1 MTRFPLFHAF
11 SCSLLA
17 LASQSLG
24 WQISGESVPAVPQEF
39 RAAWIST
46 VHNIDWPS
54 RSGLSGAAQRAELLN
69 ILNTCAQLKLN
80 AVFLQ
85 VRPNADALYRSSL
98 EPWSQWLSGP
108 GVNPGYD
115 PLAFA
120 IQEAHRRGIEL
131 HAWFNP
137 FRAKANVK
145 HAVGR
150 NHISLTRP
158 DLMKRNGSVL
168 LMNPSASASR
178 DHALKVIM
186 DVVRRYDIDGVHLD
200 DYFYPYPVA
209 GIKIPDEQDYRANSN
224 GIADINDWRR
234 YNVNVFIKELGEHI
248 HKIKP
253 WVKFGVSPFGI
264 YRNKR
269 NDPNGSDTRG
279 LQNYDDLFADVLMW
293 VNNGWVDYC
302 VPQLYWEIGNKAADY
317 LTLIKWWNKNCSKRH
332 LYIGESVDRTV
343 RFADPEN
350 PNSNQMGRKFQLHQ
364 QLPNVKGTVLW
375 YAKAVVDDQGRY
387 GSMLRNT
394 FWKKPALQ
402 PLMPYID
409 KTAPKK
415 PKGLKPVWTSDGY
428 ILFWQQPKGK
438 KWNDEATKHVVY
450 RFAKGERIDLDNAD
464 AIQAITSQPFYK
476 LPYDDGKTK
485 YTYVVTSLN
494 RITNE
499 SKGAKKKVKL

>member
-54 RSGLSGAAQRAELLN
+54 RSGLPGAAQRAELLN

-200 DYFYPYPVA
+200 DYFYPYPTPGRTWSPA
-209 GIKIPDEQDYRANSN
+209 SFGDGKSPSQ
-224 GIADINDWRR
+224 RR
-234 YNVNVFIKELGEHI
+234 G
-248 HKIKP
+248 
-253 WVKFGVSPFGI
+253 
-264 YRNKR
+264 
-269 NDPNGSDTRG
+269 
-279 LQNYDDLFADVLMW
+279 
-293 VNNGWVDYC
+293 
-302 VPQLYWEIGNKAADY
+302 
-317 LTLIKWWNKNCSKRH
+317 
-332 LYIGESVDRTV
+332 
-343 RFADPEN
+343 
-350 PNSNQMGRKFQLHQ
+350 
-364 QLPNVKGTVLW
+364 
-375 YAKAVVDDQGRY
+375 
-387 GSMLRNT
+387 
-394 FWKKPALQ
+394 
-402 PLMPYID
+402 YID
-409 KTAPKK
+409 DF
-415 PKGLKPVWTSDGY
+415 VQDM
-428 ILFWQQPKGK
+428 
-438 KWNDEATKHVVY
+438 
-450 RFAKGERIDLDNAD
+450 
-464 AIQAITSQPFYK
+464 YK
-476 LPYDDGKTK
+476 
-485 YTYVVTSLN
+485 S
-494 RITNE
+494 
-499 SKGAKKKVKL
+499 VKSS

>member
-1 MTRFPLFHAF
+1 MTRFPFFHAL

-17 LASQSLG
+17 LASQALG
-24 WQISGESVPAVPQEF
+24 WQPSGESVPAAPQEF

-54 RSGLSGAAQRAELLN
+54 RSGLSGAAQRAELLT

-85 VRPNADALYRSSL
+85 VRPNADALYQSSL

-178 DHALKVIM
+178 DHAMRVIL

-200 DYFYPYPVA
+200 DYF
-209 GIKIPDEQDYRANSN
+209 
-224 GIADINDWRR
+224 
-234 YNVNVFIKELGEHI
+234 
-248 HKIKP
+248 
-253 WVKFGVSPFGI
+253 
-264 YRNKR
+264 
-269 NDPNGSDTRG
+269 
-279 LQNYDDLFADVLMW
+279 
-293 VNNGWVDYC
+293 
-302 VPQLYWEIGNKAADY
+302 
-317 LTLIKWWNKNCSKRH
+317 
-332 LYIGESVDRTV
+332 
-343 RFADPEN
+343 
-350 PNSNQMGRKFQLHQ
+350 
-364 QLPNVKGTVLW
+364 
-375 YAKAVVDDQGRY
+375 
-387 GSMLRNT
+387 
-394 FWKKPALQ
+394 
-402 PLMPYID
+402 
-409 KTAPKK
+409 
-415 PKGLKPVWTSDGY
+415 
-428 ILFWQQPKGK
+428 
-438 KWNDEATKHVVY
+438 
-450 RFAKGERIDLDNAD
+450 
-464 AIQAITSQPFYK
+464 
-476 LPYDDGKTK
+476 
-485 YTYVVTSLN
+485 
-494 RITNE
+494 
-499 SKGAKKKVKL
+499 

>member
-168 LMNPSASASR
+168 P
-178 DHALKVIM
+178 
-186 DVVRRYDIDGVHLD
+186 
-200 DYFYPYPVA
+200 P
-209 GIKIPDEQDYRANSN
+209 
-224 GIADINDWRR
+224 
-234 YNVNVFIKELGEHI
+234 FI
-248 HKIKP
+248 
-253 WVKFGVSPFGI
+253 SPT
-264 YRNKR
+264 N
-269 NDPNGSDTRG
+269 
-279 LQNYDDLFADVLMW
+279 
-293 VNNGWVDYC
+293 
-302 VPQLYWEIGNKAADY
+302 
-317 LTLIKWWNKNCSKRH
+317 
-332 LYIGESVDRTV
+332 
-343 RFADPEN
+343 
-350 PNSNQMGRKFQLHQ
+350 GRKFWTRIFLKPLNGPEDRTGKRQENSGK
-364 QLPNVKGTVLW
+364 P
-375 YAKAVVDDQGRY
+375 
-387 GSMLRNT
+387 
-394 FWKKPALQ
+394 FWKKAMRSRPCGSSWISWEESRAWTPCSARGGWHPEIKEPQ
-402 PLMPYID
+402 TAAAASKRYRD
-409 KTAPKK
+409 K
-415 PKGLKPVWTSDGY
+415 SH
-428 ILFWQQPKGK
+428 IIHLF
-438 KWNDEATKHVVY
+438 N
-450 RFAKGERIDLDNAD
+450 
-464 AIQAITSQPFYK
+464 
-476 LPYDDGKTK
+476 
-485 YTYVVTSLN
+485 
-494 RITNE
+494 
-499 SKGAKKKVKL
+499 

>member
-168 LMNPSASASR
+168 R
-178 DHALKVIM
+178 
-186 DVVRRYDIDGVHLD
+186 
-200 DYFYPYPVA
+200 
-209 GIKIPDEQDYRANSN
+209 
-224 GIADINDWRR
+224 
-234 YNVNVFIKELGEHI
+234 
-248 HKIKP
+248 
-253 WVKFGVSPFGI
+253 
-264 YRNKR
+264 
-269 NDPNGSDTRG
+269 
-279 LQNYDDLFADVLMW
+279 
-293 VNNGWVDYC
+293 
-302 VPQLYWEIGNKAADY
+302 
-317 LTLIKWWNKNCSKRH
+317 
-332 LYIGESVDRTV
+332 
-343 RFADPEN
+343 
-350 PNSNQMGRKFQLHQ
+350 
-364 QLPNVKGTVLW
+364 
-375 YAKAVVDDQGRY
+375 
-387 GSMLRNT
+387 
-394 FWKKPALQ
+394 
-402 PLMPYID
+402 
-409 KTAPKK
+409 
-415 PKGLKPVWTSDGY
+415 
-428 ILFWQQPKGK
+428 
-438 KWNDEATKHVVY
+438 
-450 RFAKGERIDLDNAD
+450 
-464 AIQAITSQPFYK
+464 
-476 LPYDDGKTK
+476 
-485 YTYVVTSLN
+485 
-494 RITNE
+494 
-499 SKGAKKKVKL
+499 

>member
-200 DYFYPYPVA
+200 DYFYPYPTPGRAWSPASFGDGKSPSQRRGYIDDFV
-209 GIKIPDEQDYRANSN
+209 QDMYKS
-224 GIADINDWRR
+224 
-234 YNVNVFIKELGEHI
+234 VKSS
-248 HKIKP
+248 KP
-253 WVKFGVSPFGI
+253 WVRVGVSPFGI
-264 YRNKR
+264 WRPGVPGGIEAGVDAYEHLACDARKWLSR
-269 NDPNGSDTRG
+269 
-279 LQNYDDLFADVLMW
+279 
-293 VNNGWVDYC
+293 GWVDYLA
-302 VPQLYWEIGNKAADY
+302 PQLYWRCSPAKQSFPALMQWWAAQNSRRPVWPGIATARIMSSEDPGRPASEIAAQVNYSRSLARTAPGQCFWSIKSIMRNAGGIQKYLNRLYPSTAVPPAMPWCGTGTPGQPQNFYVADNGSTVTLSWQPSGNPSR
-317 LTLIKWWNKNCSKRH
+317 KW
-332 LYIGESVDRTV
+332 
-343 RFADPEN
+343 
-350 PNSNQMGRKFQLHQ
+350 
-364 QLPNVKGTVLW
+364 
-375 YAKAVVDDQGRY
+375 AVQARY
-387 GSMLRNT
+387 GSQWATRILLPGNQTRVT
-394 FWKKPALQ
+394 LPKSFLGDAGSVAVRGVSVYGAQGPA
-402 PLMPYID
+402 
-409 KTAPKK
+409 A
-415 PKGLKPVWTSDGY
+415 
-428 ILFWQQPKGK
+428 
-438 KWNDEATKHVVY
+438 AA
-450 RFAKGERIDLDNAD
+450 RR
-464 AIQAITSQPFYK
+464 
-476 LPYDDGKTK
+476 
-485 YTYVVTSLN
+485 
-494 RITNE
+494 
-499 SKGAKKKVKL
+499 

>member
-200 DYFYPYPVA
+200 DYFSRPHLVSR
-209 GIKIPDEQDYRANSN
+209 QL
-224 GIADINDWRR
+224 WRR
-234 YNVNVFIKELGEHI
+234 EIPL
-248 HKIKP
+248 P
-253 WVKFGVSPFGI
+253 AP
-264 YRNKR
+264 
-269 NDPNGSDTRG
+269 G
-279 LQNYDDLFADVLMW
+279 L
-293 VNNGWVDYC
+293 
-302 VPQLYWEIGNKAADY
+302 
-317 LTLIKWWNKNCSKRH
+317 H
-332 LYIGESVDRTV
+332 
-343 RFADPEN
+343 
-350 PNSNQMGRKFQLHQ
+350 
-364 QLPNVKGTVLW
+364 
-375 YAKAVVDDQGRY
+375 
-387 GSMLRNT
+387 
-394 FWKKPALQ
+394 
-402 PLMPYID
+402 
-409 KTAPKK
+409 
-415 PKGLKPVWTSDGY
+415 
-428 ILFWQQPKGK
+428 
-438 KWNDEATKHVVY
+438 
-450 RFAKGERIDLDNAD
+450 
-464 AIQAITSQPFYK
+464 
-476 LPYDDGKTK
+476 
-485 YTYVVTSLN
+485 
-494 RITNE
+494 
-499 SKGAKKKVKL
+499 

>member
-1 MTRFPLFHAF
+1 MCIRD
-11 SCSLLA
+11 
-17 LASQSLG
+17 
-24 WQISGESVPAVPQEF
+24 
-39 RAAWIST
+39 RIST

-200 DYFYPYPVA
+200 DYFYPYPTPGRAWSPASFGDGKSPSQRRGYIDDFV
-209 GIKIPDEQDYRANSN
+209 QDMYKS
-224 GIADINDWRR
+224 
-234 YNVNVFIKELGEHI
+234 VKSS
-248 HKIKP
+248 KP
-253 WVKFGVSPFGI
+253 WVRVGISPFGI
-264 YRNKR
+264 WRPGVPGGIEAGVDAYEHLACDARKWLSR
-269 NDPNGSDTRG
+269 
-279 LQNYDDLFADVLMW
+279 
-293 VNNGWVDYC
+293 GWVDYLA
-302 VPQLYWEIGNKAADY
+302 PQLYWRCSPAKQSFPALMQWWAAQNSRRPVWPGIATARIMSSEDPGRPASEIAAQVNYSRSLARTAPGQCFWSIKSIMRNAGGIQKYLNRLYPSIYWTNMTPDPKKEPQGPLVDAIKEKFGSLEAMMKEFKAASQGVEGSGWGILGVDPISKTLVICGAEKHQNLEIPGLVPILVCDVWEHAYYLKHQNLRADY
-317 LTLIKWWNKNCSKRH
+317 IEDFCRLINW
-332 LYIGESVDRTV
+332 
-343 RFADPEN
+343 
-350 PNSNQMGRKFQLHQ
+350 
-364 QLPNVKGTVLW
+364 
-375 YAKAVVDDQGRY
+375 DDVERRY
-387 GSMLRNT
+387 
-394 FWKKPALQ
+394 Q
-402 PLMPYID
+402 
-409 KTAPKK
+409 
-415 PKGLKPVWTSDGY
+415 
-428 ILFWQQPKGK
+428 
-438 KWNDEATKHVVY
+438 EAM
-450 RFAKGERIDLDNAD
+450 A
-464 AIQAITSQPFYK
+464 S
-476 LPYDDGKTK
+476 
-485 YTYVVTSLN
+485 
-494 RITNE
+494 
-499 SKGAKKKVKL
+499 

>member
-1 MTRFPLFHAF
+1 MTRFPFFHAL

-17 LASQSLG
+17 LASQALG
-24 WQISGESVPAVPQEF
+24 WQPSGESVPAAPQEF

-54 RSGLSGAAQRAELLN
+54 RSGLSGAAQRAELLT

-85 VRPNADALYRSSL
+85 VRPNADALYQSSL

-178 DHALKVIM
+178 DHAMRVIL

-200 DYFYPYPVA
+200 DYFYPYPTPGRTWSPA
-209 GIKIPDEQDYRANSN
+209 SFSDGKSPSQRRACIDDFVHDMYKS
-224 GIADINDWRR
+224 
-234 YNVNVFIKELGEHI
+234 VKSS
-248 HKIKP
+248 KP
-253 WVKFGVSPFGI
+253 WVRVGISPFGI
-264 YRNKR
+264 WRPGVPGGIEAGVDAYEHLACDARKWLSR
-269 NDPNGSDTRG
+269 
-279 LQNYDDLFADVLMW
+279 
-293 VNNGWVDYC
+293 GWVDYLA
-302 VPQLYWEIGNKAADY
+302 PQLYWRCSPAKQSFPVLMQWWAAQNTSRPVWPGIATARIMSSEDPGRPASEIAAQVNYSRSLARTAPGQCFWSVKSIMRNAGGIQKY
-317 LTLIKWWNKNCSKRH
+317 LNRLYPSMAVPPAMPWCGTGTPGQPQNFLRGGQRFHRNPFLAAVRQSLPEMGRPGALRQPVGHAHPSAGQPDPRDAAQILPGGCRVRLRQGRQRLRSPGPRRGGQKVGSFFRQPPAGKEKNARCSK
-332 LYIGESVDRTV
+332 
-343 RFADPEN
+343 F
-350 PNSNQMGRKFQLHQ
+350 F
-364 QLPNVKGTVLW
+364 
-375 YAKAVVDDQGRY
+375 
-387 GSMLRNT
+387 
-394 FWKKPALQ
+394 
-402 PLMPYID
+402 
-409 KTAPKK
+409 
-415 PKGLKPVWTSDGY
+415 
-428 ILFWQQPKGK
+428 
-438 KWNDEATKHVVY
+438 
-450 RFAKGERIDLDNAD
+450 
-464 AIQAITSQPFYK
+464 
-476 LPYDDGKTK
+476 
-485 YTYVVTSLN
+485 
-494 RITNE
+494 
-499 SKGAKKKVKL
+499 

>member
-98 EPWSQWLSGP
+98 EPWSQWRSGP

-186 DVVRRYDIDGVHLD
+186 DVVRRYDIDG
-200 DYFYPYPVA
+200 A
-209 GIKIPDEQDYRANSN
+209 RSASGGRAFP
-224 GIADINDWRR
+224 AA
-234 YNVNVFIKELGEHI
+234 L
-248 HKIKP
+248 
-253 WVKFGVSPFGI
+253 
-264 YRNKR
+264 KR
-269 NDPNGSDTRG
+269 
-279 LQNYDDLFADVLMW
+279 
-293 VNNGWVDYC
+293 
-302 VPQLYWEIGNKAADY
+302 
-317 LTLIKWWNKNCSKRH
+317 
-332 LYIGESVDRTV
+332 
-343 RFADPEN
+343 
-350 PNSNQMGRKFQLHQ
+350 
-364 QLPNVKGTVLW
+364 
-375 YAKAVVDDQGRY
+375 
-387 GSMLRNT
+387 
-394 FWKKPALQ
+394 
-402 PLMPYID
+402 
-409 KTAPKK
+409 
-415 PKGLKPVWTSDGY
+415 VWTPTSIWRATPASGFPADG
-428 ILFWQQPKGK
+428 W
-438 KWNDEATKHVVY
+438 
-450 RFAKGERIDLDNAD
+450 
-464 AIQAITSQPFYK
+464 ITWPPSF
-476 LPYDDGKTK
+476 T
-485 YTYVVTSLN
+485 
-494 RITNE
+494 
-499 SKGAKKKVKL
+499 GAAARPSRAFPH

>member
-1 MTRFPLFHAF
+1 MTRFPFFHAL

-17 LASQSLG
+17 LASQALG
-24 WQISGESVPAVPQEF
+24 WQPSGESVPAAPQEF

-54 RSGLSGAAQRAELLN
+54 RSGLSGAAQRAELLT

-85 VRPNADALYRSSL
+85 VRPNADALYQSSL

-178 DHALKVIM
+178 DHAMRVIL

-200 DYFYPYPVA
+200 DYFYPYPTP
-209 GIKIPDEQDYRANSN
+209 GRT
-224 GIADINDWRR
+224 W
-234 YNVNVFIKELGEHI
+234 
-248 HKIKP
+248 
-253 WVKFGVSPFGI
+253 SPASF
-264 YRNKR
+264 
-269 NDPNGSDTRG
+269 
-279 LQNYDDLFADVLMW
+279 
-293 VNNGWVDYC
+293 
-302 VPQLYWEIGNKAADY
+302 
-317 LTLIKWWNKNCSKRH
+317 
-332 LYIGESVDRTV
+332 
-343 RFADPEN
+343 
-350 PNSNQMGRKFQLHQ
+350 
-364 QLPNVKGTVLW
+364 
-375 YAKAVVDDQGRY
+375 
-387 GSMLRNT
+387 
-394 FWKKPALQ
+394 
-402 PLMPYID
+402 
-409 KTAPKK
+409 
-415 PKGLKPVWTSDGY
+415 SDGKSPSQRRAC
-428 ILFWQQPKGK
+428 IDDFVHDCTNPSNPPNPGCAWASARSASGVRAFPAALKREWTLTSTWP
-438 KWNDEATKHVVY
+438 ATPASG
-450 RFAKGERIDLDNAD
+450 FPAD
-464 AIQAITSQPFYK
+464 GWITWPRSF
-476 LPYDDGKTK
+476 T
-485 YTYVVTSLN
+485 
-494 RITNE
+494 
-499 SKGAKKKVKL
+499 GAAARPSRAFRS

>member
-1 MTRFPLFHAF
+1 MIRFPLFHAF

-17 LASQSLG
+17 LASQALG
-24 WQISGESVPAVPQEF
+24 WQTSGESVPAVPQEF

-200 DYFYPYPVA
+200 DYFYPYPTPGRAWSPASFGDGKSPSQRRGYIDDFV
-209 GIKIPDEQDYRANSN
+209 QDMYKS
-224 GIADINDWRR
+224 
-234 YNVNVFIKELGEHI
+234 VKSS
-248 HKIKP
+248 KP
-253 WVKFGVSPFGI
+253 WVRVGVSPFGI
-264 YRNKR
+264 WRPGVPGGIEAGVDAYEHLACDARKWLSR
-269 NDPNGSDTRG
+269 
-279 LQNYDDLFADVLMW
+279 
-293 VNNGWVDYC
+293 GWVDYLA
-302 VPQLYWEIGNKAADY
+302 PQLYWR
-317 LTLIKWWNKNCSKRH
+317 CS
-332 LYIGESVDRTV
+332 
-343 RFADPEN
+343 P
-350 PNSNQMGRKFQLHQ
+350 
-364 QLPNVKGTVLW
+364 
-375 YAKAVVDDQGRY
+375 AKQ
-387 GSMLRNT
+387 S
-394 FWKKPALQ
+394 FPALMQ
-402 PLMPYID
+402 WW
-409 KTAPKK
+409 AAQNSRR
-415 PKGLKPVWTSDGY
+415 PVWPGIATARIMSSEDPGRPASEIAAQVNYSGRFGGETAFLKKRKAFRDPKFVPRRYMFRGLARLSWPMPECVLLVLRASVQIVCKSRDGVTY
-428 ILFWQQPKGK
+428 RVEVLFPILLCRWP
-438 KWNDEATKHVVY
+438 
-450 RFAKGERIDLDNAD
+450 
-464 AIQAITSQPFYK
+464 ITDIRGVLSSSRSF
-476 LPYDDGKTK
+476 L
-485 YTYVVTSLN
+485 SN
-494 RITNE
+494 R
-499 SKGAKKKVKL
+499 